1 MCNVH
6 NLLIRKNA
14 LKLAY
19 IRYFRYFCS
28 MIELAQHIE
37 VLLLENDCV
46 IVPGLGGFVAH
57 YTPAMRVAEENVF
70 LPPTR
75 IIGFNPQL
83 KMNDGLLV
91 QSYMAVYDTDFSDAT
106 RIVEKEVAHIFTA
119 LHEEGKVDLPNIGE
133 LRYSIHGI
141 YDFVPYDHKITTPY
155 LYGLDSFEMQELAE
169 LKKPYM
175 EKTIRY
181 SVPVVPED
189 KKRRFEIKFNR
200 SYLSNA
206 VAMIAVVALFFFL
219 STPIENTEVVEGNY
233 AQLLPN
239 ELFEMIEKES
249 LAINPIV
256 VSRKADTPKA
266 SAQKNT
272 GQKAKKKVVPVAVR
286 EVKVGQANAQ
296 NAPVVSQPKQ
306 QAAEVSSST
315 SVTTKS
321 EIQKTTAGTVAPSL
335 VSTQKYHVII
345 ASVGT
350 EKDAEAMAKQLIE
363 KGYPHAKA
371 IVGDGKMRVSIE
383 SCGTETKAYQALNRV
398 RQNETYKNA
407 WVLKK

>member
-1 MCNVH
+1 
-6 NLLIRKNA
+6 
-14 LKLAY
+14 
-19 IRYFRYFCS
+19 

-37 VLLLENDCV
+37 VLLLEDDCV

-155 LYGLDSFEMQELAE
+155 LYGLDSFEMQELAELKKPYAE

-335 VSTQKYHVII
+335 VSAQKYHVII

-383 SCGTETKAYQALNRV
+383 SCGTETEAYQALNRV

>member
-1 MCNVH
+1 
-6 NLLIRKNA
+6 
-14 LKLAY
+14 
-19 IRYFRYFCS
+19 

-133 LRYSIHGI
+133 LRYSIHGT
-141 YDFVPYDHKITTPY
+141 YDFAPYDHKITTPY

-181 SVPVVPED
+181 SVPVVSED

>member
-1 MCNVH
+1 
-6 NLLIRKNA
+6 
-14 LKLAY
+14 
-19 IRYFRYFCS
+19 

-233 AQLLPN
+233 AQLLQN

>member
-1 MCNVH
+1 
-6 NLLIRKNA
+6 
-14 LKLAY
+14 
-19 IRYFRYFCS
+19 

-141 YDFVPYDHKITTPY
+141 YDFAPYDHKITTPY

-256 VSRKADTPKA
+256 VSRKADTPKT

-306 QAAEVSSST
+306 QAAEVSSSASAT
-315 SVTTKS
+315 IKS
-321 EIQKTTAGTVAPSL
+321 EVQKTTAGTVAPSL
-335 VSTQKYHVII
+335 VSAKKYHIII

-383 SCGTETKAYQALNRV
+383 SCGTETEAYQALNRV

>member
-1 MCNVH
+1 
-6 NLLIRKNA
+6 
-14 LKLAY
+14 
-19 IRYFRYFCS
+19 

-141 YDFVPYDHKITTPY
+141 YDFVPYDHKTTTPY

-335 VSTQKYHVII
+335 VSAQKYHVII

-383 SCGTETKAYQALNRV
+383 SCGTETEAYQALNRV

>member
-1 MCNVH
+1 
-6 NLLIRKNA
+6 
-14 LKLAY
+14 
-19 IRYFRYFCS
+19 

-233 AQLLPN
+233 AQLLPK

-335 VSTQKYHVII
+335 VSAQKYHVII

-383 SCGTETKAYQALNRV
+383 SCGTETEAYQALNRV

>member
-1 MCNVH
+1 
-6 NLLIRKNA
+6 
-14 LKLAY
+14 
-19 IRYFRYFCS
+19 

-155 LYGLDSFEMQELAE
+155 FYGLDSFEMQELAE

-175 EKTIRY
+175 ERP
-181 SVPVVPED
+181 SV
-189 KKRRFEIKFNR
+189 I
-200 SYLSNA
+200 
-206 VAMIAVVALFFFL
+206 LF
-219 STPIENTEVVEGNY
+219 
-233 AQLLPN
+233 QLC
-239 ELFEMIEKES
+239 
-249 LAINPIV
+249 
-256 VSRKADTPKA
+256 RK
-266 SAQKNT
+266 
-272 GQKAKKKVVPVAVR
+272 
-286 EVKVGQANAQ
+286 
-296 NAPVVSQPKQ
+296 
-306 QAAEVSSST
+306 
-315 SVTTKS
+315 TKS
-321 EIQKTTAGTVAPSL
+321 EGLRLNSTVP
-335 VSTQKYHVII
+335 ICR
-345 ASVGT
+345 
-350 EKDAEAMAKQLIE
+350 
-363 KGYPHAKA
+363 
-371 IVGDGKMRVSIE
+371 MR
-383 SCGTETKAYQALNRV
+383 LP
-398 RQNETYKNA
+398 
-407 WVLKK
+407 

>member
-1 MCNVH
+1 
-6 NLLIRKNA
+6 
-14 LKLAY
+14 
-19 IRYFRYFCS
+19 

-106 RIVEKEVAHIFTA
+106 RIVEKEVAYIFTA
-119 LHEEGKVDLPNIGE
+119 LHEDGKVDLPNIGE

-141 YDFVPYDHKITTPY
+141 YDFAPYDHKITTPY

-256 VSRKADTPKA
+256 VSRKADTLKT

-335 VSTQKYHVII
+335 VSAQKYHVII

-383 SCGTETKAYQALNRV
+383 SCGTETEAYQALNRV

>member
-1 MCNVH
+1 
-6 NLLIRKNA
+6 
-14 LKLAY
+14 
-19 IRYFRYFCS
+19 

-141 YDFVPYDHKITTPY
+141 YDFAPYDHKITTPY

-189 KKRRFEIKFNR
+189 KKRRVEIKFNR

-256 VSRKADTPKA
+256 VSRKADTPKT

-335 VSTQKYHVII
+335 VSAQKYHVII

-383 SCGTETKAYQALNRV
+383 SCGTETEAYQALNRV

>member
-1 MCNVH
+1 
-6 NLLIRKNA
+6 
-14 LKLAY
+14 
-19 IRYFRYFCS
+19 

-106 RIVEKEVAHIFTA
+106 RIVEKEVAYIFTA
-119 LHEEGKVDLPNIGE
+119 LHEDGKVDLPNIGE

-189 KKRRFEIKFNR
+189 KKRRVEIKFNR

-256 VSRKADTPKA
+256 VSRKADTPKT

-335 VSTQKYHVII
+335 VSAQKYHVII

-383 SCGTETKAYQALNRV
+383 SCGTETEAYQALNRV

>member
-1 MCNVH
+1 
-6 NLLIRKNA
+6 
-14 LKLAY
+14 
-19 IRYFRYFCS
+19 
-28 MIELAQHIE
+28 
-37 VLLLENDCV
+37 
-46 IVPGLGGFVAH
+46 
-57 YTPAMRVAEENVF
+57 
-70 LPPTR
+70 
-75 IIGFNPQL
+75 
-83 KMNDGLLV
+83 MNDGLLV
-91 QSYMAVYDTDFSDAT
+91 QSYMSVYGTNFSDAT
-106 RIVEKEVAHIFTA
+106 KMVERKVDELIAT
-119 LHEEGKVDLPNIGE
+119 LHEDGKVDLPNVGE
-133 LRYSIHGI
+133 VRYTIHNTF
-141 YDFVPYDHKITTPY
+141 DFAPYDNKITTPY
-155 LYGLDSFEMQELAE
+155 LYGLDAFEMQELSALE
-169 LKKPYM
+169 KPST
-175 EKTIRY
+175 ENVAAY
-181 SVPVVPED
+181 SVPAAI
-189 KKRRFEIKFNR
+189 KKEKRTFSIKFNR
-200 SYLSNA
+200 AYLTNA
-206 VAMIAVVALFFFL
+206 AAVVAAIVLSFFF

-335 VSTQKYHVII
+335 VSAQKYHVII

-383 SCGTETKAYQALNRV
+383 SCGTETEAYQALNRV

>member
-1 MCNVH
+1 
-6 NLLIRKNA
+6 
-14 LKLAY
+14 
-19 IRYFRYFCS
+19 

-106 RIVEKEVAHIFTA
+106 RNCMKKEVAHIFTA

-249 LAINPIV
+249 LAINPMLLAGRPTL
-256 VSRKADTPKA
+256 RK
-266 SAQKNT
+266 
-272 GQKAKKKVVPVAVR
+272 R
-286 EVKVGQANAQ
+286 
-296 NAPVVSQPKQ
+296 
-306 QAAEVSSST
+306 
-315 SVTTKS
+315 
-321 EIQKTTAGTVAPSL
+321 
-335 VSTQKYHVII
+335 
-345 ASVGT
+345 
-350 EKDAEAMAKQLIE
+350 
-363 KGYPHAKA
+363 
-371 IVGDGKMRVSIE
+371 R
-383 SCGTETKAYQALNRV
+383 
-398 RQNETYKNA
+398 
-407 WVLKK
+407 LKKTRGRRQRKRWFRLP

>member
-1 MCNVH
+1 
-6 NLLIRKNA
+6 
-14 LKLAY
+14 
-19 IRYFRYFCS
+19 

-335 VSTQKYHVII
+335 VSAQKYHVII

-350 EKDAEAMAKQLIE
+350 EKDAEVMAKQLIE

-383 SCGTETKAYQALNRV
+383 SCGTETEAYQALNRV

>member
-1 MCNVH
+1 
-6 NLLIRKNA
+6 
-14 LKLAY
+14 
-19 IRYFRYFCS
+19 

-57 YTPAMRVAEENVF
+57 YIPAMRVAEENVF

>member
-1 MCNVH
+1 
-6 NLLIRKNA
+6 
-14 LKLAY
+14 
-19 IRYFRYFCS
+19 

-141 YDFVPYDHKITTPY
+141 YDFIPYDHKITTPY

-175 EKTIRY
+175 EKAIRY

-335 VSTQKYHVII
+335 VSAQKYHVII

-383 SCGTETKAYQALNRV
+383 SCGTETEAYQALNRV

>member
-1 MCNVH
+1 
-6 NLLIRKNA
+6 
-14 LKLAY
+14 
-19 IRYFRYFCS
+19 

-189 KKRRFEIKFNR
+189 KERRFEIKFNR

-383 SCGTETKAYQALNRV
+383 SCGTETEAYQALNRV

>member
-1 MCNVH
+1 
-6 NLLIRKNA
+6 
-14 LKLAY
+14 
-19 IRYFRYFCS
+19 

-106 RIVEKEVAHIFTA
+106 RIVEKEVAYIFTA

-141 YDFVPYDHKITTPY
+141 YDFAPYDHKITTPY

-189 KKRRFEIKFNR
+189 KKRRVEIKFNR

-256 VSRKADTPKA
+256 VSRKADTPKT

-306 QAAEVSSST
+306 QAAEVSSSASAT
-315 SVTTKS
+315 IKS
-321 EIQKTTAGTVAPSL
+321 EVQKTTAGTVAPSL
-335 VSTQKYHVII
+335 VSAKKYHIII

-383 SCGTETKAYQALNRV
+383 SCGTETEAYQALNRV

>member
-1 MCNVH
+1 
-6 NLLIRKNA
+6 
-14 LKLAY
+14 
-19 IRYFRYFCS
+19 

-169 LKKPYM
+169 LKKPYAELKKPYM

-249 LAINPIV
+249 LAINLIV

-335 VSTQKYHVII
+335 VSAQKYHVII

-383 SCGTETKAYQALNRV
+383 SCGTETEAYQALNRV

>member
-1 MCNVH
+1 
-6 NLLIRKNA
+6 
-14 LKLAY
+14 
-19 IRYFRYFCS
+19 

-57 YTPAMRVAEENVF
+57 YTPAMRVAEENIF

-106 RIVEKEVAHIFTA
+106 RIVEKEVAHILTA
-119 LHEEGKVDLPNIGE
+119 LHEEGKAELPNIGE
-133 LRYSIHGI
+133 LRYSIHGT
-141 YDFVPYDHKITTPY
+141 YDFAPYDHKITTPY

-169 LKKPYM
+169 LKKPYA
-175 EKTIRY
+175 EKPAPY
-181 SVPVVPED
+181 LVPAVSEE
-189 KKRRFEIKFNR
+189 KKRTFEIRLNR

-206 VAMIAVVALFFFL
+206 IAMIAVIVLSFFL
-219 STPIENTEVVEGNY
+219 SAPIENTEVVEGNY

-249 LAINPIV
+249 LAIHPIV
-256 VSRKADTPKA
+256 VSQKANTPQAPAPKA
-266 SAQKNT
+266 KE
-272 GQKAKKKVVPVAVR
+272 KAKEKAKVKKAVAPVAVK
-286 EVKVGQANAQ
+286 EVKVSKANNVQ
-296 NAPVVSQPKQ
+296 TAPVAPQPKQ
-306 QAAEVSSST
+306 QAPK
-315 SVTTKS
+315 VTTK
-321 EIQKTTAGTVAPSL
+321 
-335 VSTQKYHVII
+335 KYHII
-345 ASVGT
+345 VASVGT
-350 EKDAEAMAKQLIE
+350 EKDAEAMAKQLVE
-363 KGYPHAKA
+363 KGYAHAKA

-383 SCGTETKAYQALNRV
+383 SCDTEAEAYQALNKI
-398 RQNETYKNA
+398 RQNETYKSA

>member
-1 MCNVH
+1 
-6 NLLIRKNA
+6 
-14 LKLAY
+14 
-19 IRYFRYFCS
+19 

-106 RIVEKEVAHIFTA
+106 RIVEKEVAYIFTA
-119 LHEEGKVDLPNIGE
+119 LHEEGMGDLPNIGE
-133 LRYSIHGI
+133 LRYSIHGT
-141 YDFVPYDHKITTPY
+141 YDFAPYDHKITTPY

-189 KKRRFEIKFNR
+189 KKRRVEIKFNR

-249 LAINPIV
+249 LVINPIV
-256 VSRKADTPKA
+256 VSRKADIPEA
-266 SAQKNT
+266 STQKNMR
-272 GQKAKKKVVPVAVR
+272 QKAKKKVVPVVVR
-286 EVKVGQANAQ
+286 EVKVGQTNAQ

-306 QAAEVSSST
+306 QVAEVSSSV
-315 SVTTKS
+315 STTKKS
-321 EIQKTTAGTVAPSL
+321 EVQKTTTGTVAPSL
-335 VSTQKYHVII
+335 VSAKKYHVII

-350 EKDAEAMAKQLIE
+350 EKDAEAMARQLIE

-383 SCGTETKAYQALNRV
+383 SCGTETEAYQALNRV

>member
-1 MCNVH
+1 
-6 NLLIRKNA
+6 
-14 LKLAY
+14 
-19 IRYFRYFCS
+19 

-272 GQKAKKKVVPVAVR
+272 GQKAMKKVVPVAVR

-335 VSTQKYHVII
+335 VSAQKYHVII

-383 SCGTETKAYQALNRV
+383 SCGTETEAYQALNRV